1 MNVLS
6 VVGARPQFIKAAIVS
21 RALAAVGVREVVIHT
36 GQHYD
41 ARMSDLFFH
50 ELGMREPDANLGI
63 GSGPHG
69 EQTGRMLAE
78 LEKVIRDAAPDRV
91 LVFGDTNST
100 IAGALAAAKLKV
112 PVDHVE
118 AGLRSFDHDMPEELN
133 RVVTDRLSDQLFC
146 PTQTAVTN
154 LQREG
159 IEDGVF
165 FTGDTMLDLALQ
177 TRSSALARP
186 LPKGLQDGGYFL
198 ATIHRASNTDK
209 RVRLQNVIAA
219 LADVG
224 RGVGPVVLPVHPRLA
239 ASLERYAITIGDV
252 RSIEPVGYLA
262 MQSLIARARGV
273 ITDSGGVQKEALF
286 HGVPCIT
293 LRDATEW
300 VESVDAGLNTLLG
313 DSLELLRD
321 AALAAG
327 GARTVP
333 SSVLSA
339 FGDGRAGETIASHIV
354 RAGSQRRRW
363 RSLGDVGATT

>member
-6 VVGARPQFIKAAIVS
+6 VIGARPQFIKAAIVS
-21 RALAAVGVREVVIHT
+21 RALAAAGVQEVVVHT

-41 ARMSDLFFH
+41 ARMSDVFFH
-50 ELGMREPDANLGI
+50 ELAMREPDVNLGI

-69 EQTGRMLAE
+69 EQTGRMLTE
-78 LEKVIRDAAPDRV
+78 LEKVIRAGAPDRV

-100 IAGALAAAKLKV
+100 IAGALAAAKLQV

-146 PTQTAVTN
+146 PTQTAVSN
-154 LQREG
+154 LLREG
-159 IEDGVF
+159 MDDGVF

-177 TRSSALARP
+177 TRSSALARA
-186 LPKGLQDGGYFL
+186 LPDGLHDGGYFL
-198 ATIHRASNTDK
+198 ATIHRPSNTDERAK
-209 RVRLQNVIAA
+209 LQLVIEA
-219 LADVG
+219 LARVA
-224 RGVGPVVLPVHPRLA
+224 RGIAPVILPVHPRLA
-239 ASLERYAITIGDV
+239 ASLERQAIESTGL
-252 RSIEPVGYLA
+252 RLSEPLGYLA
-262 MQSLIARARGV
+262 MQSLIIKARGV

-313 DSLELLRD
+313 DSLDSLCD
-321 AALAAG
+321 AALAAR
-327 GARTVP
+327 GARAVP
-333 SSVLSA
+333 ATVLSA
-339 FGDGRAGETIASHIV
+339 FGDGHAGEIIAAHVMRAGP
-354 RAGSQRRRW
+354 QRRRW
-363 RSLGDVGATT
+363 WTQGDAGAAT

>member
-21 RALAAVGVREVVIHT
+21 RALAVAGVREVVIHT

-41 ARMSDLFFH
+41 ARMSDVFFH

-78 LEKVIRDAAPDRV
+78 LERVIRDAAPDRV

-100 IAGALAAAKLKV
+100 IAGALAAAKLRV

-133 RVVTDRLSDQLFC
+133 RVLTDRLSDQLFC

-159 IEDGVF
+159 IEEAIF
-165 FTGDTMLDLALQ
+165 FTGDTMLDLALK
-177 TRSSALARP
+177 TRSAALARP
-186 LPKGLQDGGYFL
+186 LPDGLREGGYFL
-198 ATIHRASNTDK
+198 ATIHRASNTDD
-209 RVRLQNVIAA
+209 RARLQNVIDA
-219 LADVG
+219 LAGVG
-224 RGVGPVVLPVHPRLA
+224 RGVAPVILPVHPRLA
-239 ASLERYAITIGDV
+239 AALERCSISIGGV
-252 RSIEPVGYLA
+252 RSVDPVGYVA
-262 MQSLIARARGV
+262 MQGLIARARGV

-313 DSLELLRD
+313 DSLESLGD
-321 AALAAG
+321 AALAAD
-327 GARTVP
+327 GARAVP
-333 SSVLSA
+333 ASVLSA
-339 FGDGRAGETIASHIV
+339 FGDGRAGETIAAHVV
-354 RAGSQRRRW
+354 RAGAQRRRW
-363 RSLGDVGATT
+363 RSIGDVGATT